1 MSKHFITLAL
11 VLFSQLPVYGASPY
25 NQTRSL
31 VETWVQT
38 KKLVAQLKADWKEEN
53 EILNQSITALEREVS
68 SVESAM
74 GAVDKDLTQADKEFE
89 TATQEKDSLTQ
100 FGDRLK
106 SLLAKLEQSVISLNR
121 RLPAGLQQS
130 VSSMINRIP
139 EDPENTKVSLS
150 SRMVNV
156 VGFINEVNKFNGSI
170 SVSSELRQNE
180 SGAELQVKVLYVG
193 LAQAYF
199 SSPDGSFAGIGL
211 PGGEGWEW
219 SNQPSMAPAIQQAI
233 EIYEGSAPAAFVE
246 LPMTIR

>member
-1 MSKHFITLAL
+1 MIKPIIILVFLLA
-11 VLFSQLPVYGASPY
+11 SQLAVLGASAHS
-25 NQTRSL
+25 QTRSV
-31 VETWVQT
+31 VEKWVQT
-38 KKLVAQLKADWKEEN
+38 KKLVAQLKADWKEER
-53 EILNQSITALEREVS
+53 EILNQSIAAFEREIAAVK
-68 SVESAM
+68 SAIQ
-74 GAVDKDLTQADKEFE
+74 GVDADQSQADIEFDE
-89 TATQEKDSLTQ
+89 VSQEKNKLTQ

-106 SLLAKLEQSVISLNR
+106 SLLAKLEQSIISLNR

>member
-31 VETWVQT
+31 VEKWVQT

-130 VSSMINRIP
+130 VSSMIKPNSGRSRKYQSFFVLAHGQRCRIHQ
-139 EDPENTKVSLS
+139 
-150 SRMVNV
+150 R
-156 VGFINEVNKFNGSI
+156 G
-170 SVSSELRQNE
+170 
-180 SGAELQVKVLYVG
+180 
-193 LAQAYF
+193 
-199 SSPDGSFAGIGL
+199 
-211 PGGEGWEW
+211 
-219 SNQPSMAPAIQQAI
+219 
-233 EIYEGSAPAAFVE
+233 
-246 LPMTIR
+246 

>member
-1 MSKHFITLAL
+1 MIKPIIILVFLLA
-11 VLFSQLPVYGASPY
+11 SQLAVLGASAHS
-25 NQTRSL
+25 QTRSV
-31 VETWVQT
+31 VEKWVQT
-38 KKLVAQLKADWKEEN
+38 KKLVAQLKADWKEER
-53 EILNQSITALEREVS
+53 EILNHSIAAFEREIAAVK
-68 SVESAM
+68 SAIQ
-74 GAVDKDLTQADKEFE
+74 GVDADQSQADIEFDE
-89 TATQEKDSLTQ
+89 VSQEKNKLTQ

-106 SLLAKLEQSVISLNR
+106 SLLAKLEQSIISLNR